1 MRSLLAACLVFAAAR
16 AGASSD
22 ESAAQAAAA
31 SFDGSVAQGNVP
43 DAPPASG
50 VAAPATPP
58 GQPLPKSDVELR
70 NDVEHRGFLYF
81 WQQADPVTG
90 QVPDRAA
97 ADGSMPASPPVSSV
111 AATGFGLSMLCAG
124 AAHGWVT
131 RDQARARA
139 KETLSF
145 LLNTAPQEHGF
156 FYHFI
161 DARTGAR
168 AYNSEVSTIDTALL
182 LGGVLTARQ
191 CFADDPEIRALAT
204 AIYDRVDFPW
214 MLKGTPPLLS
224 MGWTPEKGFI
234 PARWGGYSEH
244 MILDL
249 LAVGSP
255 THPIPASEWNDW
267 ARESV
272 HYGTYTY
279 ISGDTP
285 LFIHQYSQ
293 AYVDFRGLKDGHG
306 IDYFQ
311 NSVTATLAQRQFFAD
326 MSKDVP
332 TYSANVWGGTA
343 SDTQN
348 GYKAWGGPPRSAAD
362 DGTVAPCAPGGS
374 IMFTPEQSLDALS
387 EMKKRWGGKIYGRY
401 GFVDAFNPADG
412 WADKDVI
419 GIDQG
424 ITALSAENQRDGKI
438 WGWFMQNPEIGRAM
452 NEVGFKKETP

>member
-1 MRSLLAACLVFAAAR
+1 MRSLLAACLILSAASAR
-16 AGASSD
+16 ASSD

-31 SFDGSVAQGNVP
+31 SFDGSAARGGASA
-43 DAPPASG
+43 APSASG
-50 VAAPATPP
+50 VAAPAAPP
-58 GQPLPKSDVELR
+58 AQPLPKSDVELR
-70 NDVEHRGFLYF
+70 DDVERRGFLYF
-81 WQQADPVTG
+81 WEQADPATG

-97 ADGSMPASPPVSSV
+97 ADGAKAADPVASV
-111 AATGFGLSMLCAG
+111 AATGFGLSALCAG
-124 AAHGWVT
+124 ATHGWVT

-139 KETLSF
+139 KATLTF

-168 AYNSEVSTIDTALL
+168 AYGSEVSTIDTALL

-191 CFADDPEIRALAT
+191 CFGGDPEIRALAT

-224 MGWTPEKGFI
+224 MGWTPENGFI

-255 THPIPASEWNDW
+255 THPIPPSEWNDW

-279 ISGDTP
+279 IAGDAP

-332 TYSANVWGGTA
+332 TYSADVWGGTA
-343 SDTQN
+343 SDTEG

-374 IMFTPEQSLDALS
+374 IMFTPEQSLDALR

-412 WADKDVI
+412 WVDKDVI

-438 WGWFMQNPEIGRAM
+438 WGWFMSNPEIGRAM